1 MSKIIFI
8 LGGARSGKS
17 RYAVEAAK
25 KQGKKTIFIATA
37 NALDE
42 EMEERIRL
50 HKISR
55 PKEWGLIEEPLNLS
69 GVILGL
75 NLPGLKPGDFCD
87 GLKPIYDVAIIDC
100 VGLWV
105 SNLLMATMKDRAIE
119 KRIKELTRSIF
130 QAKAGLVIIVSNEVG
145 GGIVPGDPLSRRF
158 RDLVG
163 LANQIIAA
171 KADEVI
177 IMQAGIRVKIK

>member
-1 MSKIIFI
+1 MSKMIFV

-17 RYAVEAAK
+17 RYAVDSAK
-25 KQGKKTIFIATA
+25 KSGKKTVFIATA
-37 NALDE
+37 TALDE
-42 EMEERIRL
+42 EMKERIRL

-55 PKEWGLIEEPLNLS
+55 PKAWGLVEEPLNLN

-75 NLPGLKPGDFCD
+75 KPA
-87 GLKPIYDVAIIDC
+87 YHAAIIDC

-105 SNLLMATMKDRAIE
+105 SNLLMADMKDGAIE
-119 KRIKELTRSIF
+119 KSIEELTQSIF
-130 QAKAGLVIIVSNEVG
+130 KAKVGLMIMVSNEVG
-145 GGIVPGDPLSRRF
+145 GGVVPGDPLSRRF

-163 LANQIIAA
+163 LANQKIAA

-177 IMQAGIRVKIK
+177 VMQAGIPVKIK